1 MSEEDYSRILVLN
14 NVVWSLGE
22 LAVKIPDYIKPHLVY
37 IVDTLAK
44 ILNTDI
50 LAQLSQR
57 NQNLLDHF
65 ARSVAITLG
74 RLGSID
80 P

>member
-1 MSEEDYSRILVLN
+1 MKPEDYNRILVLN
-14 NVVWSLGE
+14 NVVWSLGK
-22 LAVKIPDYIKPHLVY
+22 LYIKIPEYIKPHLVY
-37 IVDTLAK
+37 IVEALAK

-65 ARSVAITLG
+65 SRSVAITLG